1 MPRKMVDG
9 VYQKLKKFCGCG
21 KLLTG
26 LQSRYC
32 SKICYTNQRKDNER
46 IHYREHNPLIPD
58 RICITCGENYTPRIS
73 RQQCCSRICRSEHT
87 KIKSRESRSKN
98 KAAKKAS
105 ISVKWWQSPAL
116 DVEIIEKETVV
127 TTVTDLKNSAHQSEI
142 AAYLKGGGKVRKL
155 VSQVNGRTPDITIPF
170 NILTDENY
178 NIRLDNLKDTLPL
191 LRGGGF
197 DSTLGFMD
205 ETDSI

>member
-32 SKICYTNQRKDNER
+32 SKTCYTSQRKDNER

-73 RQQCCSRICRSEHT
+73 RQQCCSRICRGEQT
-87 KIKSRESRSKN
+87 KIKSREFRRKN
-98 KAAKKAS
+98 KTLKK
-105 ISVKWWQSPAL
+105 
-116 DVEIIEKETVV
+116 
-127 TTVTDLKNSAHQSEI
+127 
-142 AAYLKGGGKVRKL
+142 KGGGRDANKTFSPKV
-155 VSQVNGRTPDITIPF
+155 SPQVVLKKVTSTKSIDKSEHASEISAYLASGGEVTVLAPQMDGRTPSVNIPITMKDFIRPSFSFDTSMGHGFELDI
-170 NILTDENY
+170 
-178 NIRLDNLKDTLPL
+178 
-191 LRGGGF
+191 
-197 DSTLGFMD
+197 MD
-205 ETDSI
+205 EIYTTSEVVNDL

>member
-32 SKICYTNQRKDNER
+32 SKTCYTSQRKDNER

-73 RQQCCSRICRSEHT
+73 RQQCCSRICRREQT
-87 KIKSRESRSKN
+87 KIKSREFRRKN
-98 KAAKKAS
+98 KTLKKKGAGAMLTRPS
-105 ISVKWWQSPAL
+105 RQKCRPKL
-116 DVEIIEKETVV
+116 F
-127 TTVTDLKNSAHQSEI
+127 LKKLHQ
-142 AAYLKGGGKVRKL
+142 LN
-155 VSQVNGRTPDITIPF
+155 Q
-170 NILTDENY
+170 
-178 NIRLDNLKDTLPL
+178 
-191 LRGGGF
+191 
-197 DSTLGFMD
+197 
-205 ETDSI
+205 